1 MATKR
6 RKGIFLADEARKKQD
21 ESWLGKLLA
30 GDHEA
35 FAEFVEKYQQRVF
48 MCCRLLGLREDE
60 IEDVASETFLAAY
73 KGLRQ
78 YSGKAQLST
87 WLWAIAYRQAVSYLR
102 KNRRENQLLPAIR
115 LAGEAEP
122 ENLITGSREQEPTA
136 AIQGKEIEKI
146 VWQAVEQLPRLWKMA
161 IILHYREGKGIA
173 DIAKIMRTRENTI
186 KTYLFRG
193 REMLKKIL
201 AATFGEDFDVGR

>member
-1 MATKR
+1 M
-6 RKGIFLADEARKKQD
+6 FLADEARKKRD

-35 FAEFVEKYQQRVF
+35 FAEFVDKYKEMVF
-48 MCCRLLGLREDE
+48 LCCRTLGLREDE

-78 YSGKAQLST
+78 YGGKAQLST

-102 KNRRENQLLPAIR
+102 KNRRHRQL
-115 LAGEAEP
+115 EAEP
-122 ENLITGSREQEPTA
+122 ENLIAGSREQEPTA

-173 DIAKIMRTRENTI
+173 DIAKIMRTMENTI